1 MTTYKR
7 DENIEE
13 IYIKLKAI
21 CNKIIGLNKSYGEIT
36 IHTNEDLTTIEK
48 TNIETEL
55 GYKIKRSDINV

>member
-21 CNKIIGLNKSYGEIT
+21 CNKIIGLNKSCGEIT
-36 IHTNEDLTTIEK
+36 IHTNEDLTNIEIS
-48 TNIETEL
+48 NIETIL
-55 GYKIKRSDINV
+55 GYKIKGKG